1 MPQEEI
7 LIIGGGL
14 AGSEAAWQAC
24 YEGVRVTLY
33 EMKPVKFSP
42 AHGSSSLAE
51 LVCSNSLRSRSLE
64 NASGLL
70 KEEMR
75 RLGSLI
81 YRAATETEVPA
92 GTALAVDRD
101 RFSQRVT
108 QLLEEAGVRILRR
121 EAEQIPLSEMP
132 VVVSTGPLP
141 SDSIAEAI
149 QGLTGAESLYF
160 YDAIAPIVD
169 GSTIRY
175 EEAFWASRYGKGG
188 QDYLN
193 CPMDRQ
199 AYERFVEE
207 ILNAEKVPLHEFE
220 KIPPFEGC
228 MPIEDLASRGKET
241 LAHGPMKPVGL
252 PDPKTGRIAHA
263 VVQLRRDNLSASLL
277 NMVGFQ
283 TKMSQPEQKRVFRT
297 IPALRDAEFFR
308 YGSLHRNAFVNAP
321 RLLLPTLQL
330 RSCSNIFFA
339 GQMTGVEGYI
349 ESAATGLIAGRN
361 AARRAKGL
369 PEHVLPRTTAL
380 GALLDYIS
388 CADPETF
395 QPMHV
400 NFGIFPPLSE
410 GAPRSRKLRRQALS
424 ERALRDLD
432 HWLHENIRSTEGR
445 GE

>member
-7 LIIGGGL
+7 LILGGGL

-24 YEGVRVTLY
+24 REGIRVTLI
-33 EMKPVKFSP
+33 EMKPLKFSP
-42 AHGSSSLAE
+42 AHRTSGLAE
-51 LVCSNSLRSRSLE
+51 LVCSNSLRSRSLD
-64 NASGLL
+64 NACGLL

-75 RLGSLI
+75 RFGSLI
-81 YRAATETEVPA
+81 YRVATETEVPA
-92 GTALAVDRD
+92 GSALAVDRD
-101 RFSQRVT
+101 RFSQGVT
-108 QLLEEAGVRILRR
+108 RLLEEAGVRIVR
-121 EAEQIPLSEMP
+121 EEAKQIPGSEMP

-141 SDSIAEAI
+141 SEAI
-149 QGLTGAESLYF
+149 AGAIQELTGTESLSF

-169 GSTIRY
+169 GATIRY
-175 EEAFWASRYGKGG
+175 EQAFWASRYGKGG
-188 QDYLN
+188 PDYLN
-193 CPMDRQ
+193 CPMDKQ
-199 AYERFVEE
+199 AYDRFIEE
-207 ILNAEKVPLHEFE
+207 ILRAEKVPLHAFE
-220 KIPPFEGC
+220 QIPPFEGC

-241 LAHGPMKPVGL
+241 LAYGPMKPVGL
-252 PDPKTGRIAHA
+252 RDPKTGKMSYA

-283 TKMSQPEQKRVFRT
+283 TKMTQPEQRRVFRM
-297 IPALRDAEFFR
+297 IPALEDAEFFR

-330 RSCSNIFFA
+330 QKNPNIFFA
-339 GQMTGVEGYI
+339 GQMTGVEGYV
-349 ESAATGLIAGRN
+349 ESAATGLLAGRN

-369 PEHVLPRTTAL
+369 PATIPPRTTAL

-388 CADPETF
+388 HADPETF

-410 GAPRSRKLRRQALS
+410 GIPRSRKLRRQAYA

-432 HWLHENIRSTEGR
+432 HWLKTDR
-445 GE
+445 GSPEA